1 DDSGISIG
9 KFRSAT
15 YQESGMFSFFQVYRA
30 GHFVPTD
37 QPEAALLMINDF
49 IHGIF
54 GPDSPRAT
62 PVGALGGS

>member
-37 QPEAALLMINDF
+37 QPKAALLMINDF
-49 IHGIF
+49 IYGIF